1 MQVPYQNRQSRADTE
16 TGEANPLRSRSVT
29 FRQNRDITEPGPA
42 NYYRSQSVTLG
53 HNRDIHGRNILFPQG
68 MEELPSLKN
77 KFDAEESSP
86 DEWDG
91 SSRRSPSVY
100 STSSPK
106 RVVDVTLTS
115 WSEGNELSTLSP
127 PTYYSRSPS
136 TVEAASSLRQPSS
149 SSLSTSSSNGALRAA
164 VCAKHSFVGWETCI
178 FVMENLNILMCEF

>member
-1 MQVPYQNRQSRADTE
+1 MQVLYQNRQSRADSE
-16 TGEANPLRSRSVT
+16 TGEANHLRSRSVT
-29 FRQNRDITEPGPA
+29 FCQNMDITEPGPA
-42 NYYRSQSVTLG
+42 NYYRSQSVPLG

-68 MEELPSLKN
+68 MEEHPSLKN
-77 KFDAEESSP
+77 KFDAEENSP

-100 STSSPK
+100 STRSPK

-127 PTYYSRSPS
+127 PSYYSKSPS
-136 TVEAASSLRQPSS
+136 TVEAASSLRQPSP
-149 SSLSTSSSNGALRAA
+149 SSLSTCSSNGAVSAV

-178 FVMENLNILMCEF
+178 FVMELLNILM

>member
-1 MQVPYQNRQSRADTE
+1 MLVPYQNRQSRADTE
-16 TGEANPLRSRSVT
+16 TGEAKPLRSRSVT
-29 FRQNRDITEPGPA
+29 FSQNRDITEPGPA

-53 HNRDIHGRNILFPQG
+53 HNRDIHGRNILC

-149 SSLSTSSSNGALRAA
+149 SSLSTSSSNGALSAA

-178 FVMENLNILMCEF
+178 FVMKHLNILMCEF